1 MRLGVL
7 DIGSNT
13 VHLLV
18 VDAVPDA
25 RPDPAADEGSTV
37 RLMRYLD
44 DDGAITEEGV
54 ETLGAAVRKAVKAA
68 EKFGVDEMVGIATSA
83 IREASNGPE
92 VLAHLSDLAGVELQ
106 VLSGREEAE
115 LTFLAARRWH
125 GWAAGRLLLLDIG
138 GGSLEIATGLDE
150 RPDYAVSV
158 PLGAGRLTRRFLL
171 SDPPTE
177 QEVREA
183 KSHAKK
189 VLASVAKDLAKLPPP
204 DHVVATSKTF
214 RSLARLAG
222 QQVAVV
228 GPEERRRM
236 RLADLADWTPRL
248 AKIPAE
254 QRMELPG
261 ITPERTYQIVGG
273 AIVAQRAMKALGVD
287 ELEICPWALR
297 EGVILRRLDQ
307 LAPTA

>member
-18 VDAVPDA
+18 VDAVRDG
-25 RPDPAADEGSTV
+25 RPDPAADDRSTV

-44 DDGAITEEGV
+44 DEGRIDDDGVAALSE
-54 ETLGAAVRKAVKAA
+54 AVRKAAKAA
-68 EKFGVDEMVGIATSA
+68 KRLEAEELVGIATSA
-83 IREASNGPE
+83 IREAVNGPE
-92 VLAHLSDLAGVELQ
+92 VLARLEEIAGVPLQ
-106 VLSGREEAE
+106 VLSGRQEAE

-125 GWAAGRLLLLDIG
+125 GWAAGRLLVLDIG
-138 GGSLEIATGLDE
+138 GGSLEIAMGLDE

-158 PLGAGRLTRRFLL
+158 PLGAGRLTHDFLR
-171 SDPPTE
+171 SDPPTDK
-177 QEVREA
+177 QLDA
-183 KSHAKK
+183 LKSHIKK
-189 VLASVAKDLAKLPPP
+189 TLAPVAKELRKQPAP

-222 QQVAVV
+222 QRVEVI

-236 RLADLADWTPRL
+236 QLADLADWTPRL

-261 ITPERTYQIVGG
+261 ITPERTYQIVAG
-273 AIVAQRAMKALGVD
+273 AMVAQRAMKDLGA
-287 ELEICPWALR
+287 EEIEVCPWALR
-297 EGVILRRLDQ
+297 EGVLLRRLDV
-307 LAPTA
+307 LAD